1 MNHAG
6 DMERHFESDMA
17 TLQEKLLFMAS
28 HAERAVRQAIE
39 ALSSRNDALS
49 EAVKES
55 DDVLDRLEVE
65 IDDLAVSLLA
75 RAPLASDLRLVTV
88 AMRISQNLERVG
100 DEATKIAKRVLQ
112 LNSDLPLKAAVEI
125 PPLADMALDL
135 LKEALDTFSR
145 RDSARARAIIQKD
158 KVIDELNR
166 RIHQKLVD
174 LMTSDVSTIVRC
186 LHLMVIAKSLER
198 IGDHA
203 KNIAEEVVYLCEALD
218 IRHPASTGQSGV

>member
-1 MNHAG
+1 
-6 DMERHFESDMA
+6 
-17 TLQEKLLFMAS
+17 
-28 HAERAVRQAIE
+28 
-39 ALSSRNDALS
+39 
-49 EAVKES
+49 
-55 DDVLDRLEVE
+55 
-65 IDDLAVSLLA
+65 
-75 RAPLASDLRLVTV
+75 
-88 AMRISQNLERVG
+88 
-100 DEATKIAKRVLQ
+100 
-112 LNSDLPLKAAVEI
+112 
-125 PPLADMALDL
+125 MALDL

-174 LMTSDVSTIVRC
+174 LMTSDVSTIVRG